1 MIEVLKQALE
11 ALELNNDEWKSLAD
25 SGDAGCWRAEDQD
38 HYKQT
43 NKAIT
48 DIKAALAQP
57 EERNFCPR
65 CGKRTNDI
73 HTCTPPQ
80 RTEQEPV
87 QEPYKGLS
95 EHMMQAT
102 NGRVRIDPVTGNT
115 GIGTPPQ
122 RTWVGLTDEEEN
134 EYNYLGPDMHWVIQE
149 IAAKLKE
156 KNT

>member
-80 RTEQEPV
+80 R
-87 QEPYKGLS
+87 S
-95 EHMMQAT
+95 ESSGKPSA
-102 NGRVRIDPVTGNT
+102 
-115 GIGTPPQ
+115 
-122 RTWVGLTDEEEN
+122 WVGLTDEEEN

>member
-48 DIKAALAQP
+48 DIKAALAQRT
-57 EERNFCPR
+57 EQNFCPR
-65 CGKRTNDI
+65 CGKRTNHI

-80 RTEQEPV
+80 
-87 QEPYKGLS
+87 
-95 EHMMQAT
+95 
-102 NGRVRIDPVTGNT
+102 
-115 GIGTPPQ
+115 
-122 RTWVGLTDEEEN
+122 
-134 EYNYLGPDMHWVIQE
+134 
-149 IAAKLKE
+149 E

>member
-48 DIKAALAQP
+48 AIKAALAQP
-57 EERNFCPR
+57 E
-65 CGKRTNDI
+65 
-73 HTCTPPQ
+73 
-80 RTEQEPV
+80 QEPV
-87 QEPYKGLS
+87 AFAGVEMWIGNTRIKKL
-95 EHMMQAT
+95 MTQAELHYA
-102 NGRVRIDPVTGNT
+102 IDPWAIVKFNSDGC
-115 GIGTPPQ
+115 I
-122 RTWVGLTDEEEN
+122 D
-134 EYNYLGPDMHWVIQE
+134 
-149 IAAKLKE
+149 ALKE